1 MAAAVRALTGQL
13 VRVRDGGRP
22 KARSCHTKKYLRS
35 LSQATNFERLG
46 VEFWKAA
53 RPAAG
58 ACRSCILEGKA
69 PNFGERR
76 GLRFCI
82 GAGWKDEKGRGDF
95 GDCWQCR
102 AGAEVGGELP
112 RSWERG
118 EVAKQLTDASVR
130 VHRVE
135 LMPAM
140 PNCRRNCYQ
149 GKGVS
154 LLKTPASFPPRL
166 EANATFS

>member
-82 GAGWKDEKGRGDF
+82 GRAGKMRRAAVISVIVGSAELGRRLEGSCLGVGRG
-95 GDCWQCR
+95 
-102 AGAEVGGELP
+102 E
-112 RSWERG
+112 RSR
-118 EVAKQLTDASVR
+118 S
-130 VHRVE
+130 
-135 LMPAM
+135 
-140 PNCRRNCYQ
+140 
-149 GKGVS
+149 S
-154 LLKTPASFPPRL
+154 
-166 EANATFS
+166 